1 MNFKSLLDYFV
12 DKSKA
17 DTGMYQGNNDIVLNV
32 VFVAVVLLII
42 LVTYCLIKFFRT
54 KRSIDKDMDSIKK
67 DLESLEESLKSDNDE
82 ADAMQKRIRSLYYE
96 LRELG
101 KIGEQHGSN

>member
-1 MNFKSLLDYFV
+1 
-12 DKSKA
+12 
-17 DTGMYQGNNDIVLNV
+17 MYQGNNDIVLNV

-101 KIGEQHGSN
+101 KIEEQHGSN